1 MRLLRYFNALI
12 LVAAIAAPVARA
24 ASPANPSDDDHH
36 KVHRYYDRKHHDY
49 HAWNAHESGF
59 YVRWEGENHRKH
71 REFSH
76 RQRADQARYWEWRH
90 NHPD

>member
-12 LVAAIAAPVARA
+12 LVAAIVAPAARA
-24 ASPANPSDDDHH
+24 ASPVNTTDDEH

-49 HAWNAHESGF
+49 HAWNAHESEF